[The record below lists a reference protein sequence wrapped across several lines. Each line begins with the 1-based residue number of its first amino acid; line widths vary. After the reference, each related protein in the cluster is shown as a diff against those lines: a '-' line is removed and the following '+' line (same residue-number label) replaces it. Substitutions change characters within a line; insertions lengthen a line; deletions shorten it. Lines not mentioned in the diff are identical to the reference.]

1 MKLREAISALKKMR
15 DVRIDDTLLFQWLSE
30 LDGMVQT
37 EIMLAEIADVFG
49 YSVDQYDAQLL
60 VLPPHDGMYLDWLMC
75 KTAEYYGEFDRA
87 QYHRVEFERKYKKY
101 AAWYMNQYRPAA
113 RKRKEQERWISME

>member
-15 DVRIDDTLLFQWLSE
+15 DVRIDDTLLFHWLSE
-30 LDGMVQT
+30 LDGRVQT

-60 VLPPHDGMYLDWLMC
+60 VLPPHDGMYLDWLMW
-75 KTAEYYGEFDRA
+75 KTADYYAEFDRA
-87 QYHRVEFERKYKKY
+87 QYHEAQFERKYKKY

-113 RKRKEQERWISME
+113 RRRKEQERWISME